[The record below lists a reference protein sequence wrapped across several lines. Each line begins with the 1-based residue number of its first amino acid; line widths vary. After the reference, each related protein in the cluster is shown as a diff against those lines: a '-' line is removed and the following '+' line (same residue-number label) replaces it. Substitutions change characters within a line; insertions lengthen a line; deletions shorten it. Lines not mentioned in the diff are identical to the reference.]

1 MNGYQFIFSTMH
13 TAISNFPNYLQRNQ
27 YPTHTPQLIKQ
38 ITQTHTLKKSTR
50 GNTPFRT
57 NFKKRFGEWQRFT
70 TPRERVS
77 LMPSQRAQNSKPWC
91 NTSKPKRWGVIY
103 ELMSKIKTKS
113 VSVGFIFVVWWLL
126 THFTRICM
134 GIWGSSIMRSL
145 RWITL

>member
-57 NFKKRFGEWQRFT
+57 NLKKDLENGNVLQLH
-70 TPRERVS
+70 VS
-77 LMPSQRAQNSKPWC
+77 AFL
-91 NTSKPKRWGVIY
+91 
-103 ELMSKIKTKS
+103 
-113 VSVGFIFVVWWLL
+113 
-126 THFTRICM
+126 
-134 GIWGSSIMRSL
+134 
-145 RWITL
+145 